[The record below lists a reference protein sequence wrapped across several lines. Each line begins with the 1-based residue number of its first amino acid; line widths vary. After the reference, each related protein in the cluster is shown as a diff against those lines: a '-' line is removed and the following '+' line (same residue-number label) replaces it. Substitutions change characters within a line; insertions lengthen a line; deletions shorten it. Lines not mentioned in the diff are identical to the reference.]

1 METFGSLKI
10 VHGNICSDNRVL
22 CASLCCGHKIFLNVH
37 TLVYMGNHVHRLSS
51 LGANSLDCIHAPN
64 AHNEFYTLILSISK
78 NLRHCKYAK
87 THDIIQSKFLP
98 KPQLYVNLN
107 FYESIQAEIDKD
119 VSMTHTRIICYK
131 IQMNTVNCA
140 CECILIQNS
149 KLLKY
154 CVVL

>member
-22 CASLCCGHKIFLNVH
+22 CASLFCGHKIFLNVH
-37 TLVYMGNHVHRLSS
+37 TLVCMGNHVHRLSS

-87 THDIIQSKFLP
+87 TRDIIYSKFLP
-98 KPQLYVNLN
+98 KPQVYFKLN
-107 FYESIQAEIDKD
+107 YMSQSKPKL
-119 VSMTHTRIICYK
+119 TR
-131 IQMNTVNCA
+131 MR
-140 CECILIQNS
+140 L
-149 KLLKY
+149 
-154 CVVL
+154 